1 MRAPVRC
8 LRNKSREGQ
17 EPENSKR
24 GQAPHHVFCA
34 CACRAFLSVPVH
46 HYVATQLYEVDQVV
60 TDLLG
65 ECTAAGAGV
74 EGRAGWHYR
83 PLKNSCSLC
92 RVVLILSPPVCTAL
106 AADVLHVGGRL
117 VYWLPT
123 PGDGEGAPRA
133 PLVVP
138 AHPALRVVSVSQQA
152 VRMAFNRAL
161 VCMEKTCENTPQMRR
176 QYEEE
181 QANAAAAAAASAA
194 LEDAP
199 TTAAPSNLASSLS
212 SPTTTTAAT
221 STPPISANHAKR
233 LNKVAFRQQR
243 KAMQSQAAAATS
255 AAPSTSSAPAGGAQ

>member
-1 MRAPVRC
+1 MHCGGGGVRGE
-8 LRNKSREGQ
+8 SRW
-17 EPENSKR
+17 
-24 GQAPHHVFCA
+24 HH
-34 CACRAFLSVPVH
+34 
-46 HYVATQLYEVDQVV
+46 
-60 TDLLG
+60 
-65 ECTAAGAGV
+65 
-74 EGRAGWHYR
+74 R
-83 PLKNSCSLC
+83 PFKNSCSLC
-92 RVVLILSPPVCTAL
+92 RLVLILSPPVCTVL
-106 AADVLHVGGRL
+106 AADVLRVGGRL

-181 QANAAAAAAASAA
+181 QTAATAAASTA

-199 TTAAPSNLASSLS
+199 TTAAPSDLASSLS
-212 SPTTTTAAT
+212 PPTAAT
-221 STPPISANHAKR
+221 AAASTPTISANHAKR
-233 LNKVAFRQQR
+233 LQKVAFRQQR
-243 KAMQSQAAAATS
+243 KAMQSQAAGAAVAAAATS